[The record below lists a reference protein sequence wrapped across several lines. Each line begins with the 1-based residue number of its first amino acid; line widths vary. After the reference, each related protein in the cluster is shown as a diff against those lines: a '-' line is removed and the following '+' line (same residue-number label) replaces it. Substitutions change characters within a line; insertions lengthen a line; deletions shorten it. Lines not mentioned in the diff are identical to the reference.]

1 MSRLV
6 LSVVVPL
13 LLLAG
18 SLRAVTLEKLS
29 LEEMIDAS
37 TLVVRGTVSAAKAA
51 RSGSVIQTEYRVAV
65 DEVLKAD
72 AASGQDPA
80 ASGELTVSLPGG
92 EAGGV
97 RQTLAGVPSLRSGEQ
112 YVFFLWRA
120 RSGRLLLVGMSQGL
134 LKISGTGG
142 RATASRPPVDG
153 TLLDARTGMA
163 VRDSGLGMRM
173 AALRETISRR
183 VRQSQGA
190 RR

>member
-1 MSRLV
+1 MTRLV
-6 LSVVVPL
+6 LSFVLPL

-18 SLRAVTLEKLS
+18 SVGAVTLERLS

-37 TLVVRGTVSAAKAA
+37 TLVVRGTVSGAKGSS
-51 RSGSVIQTEYRVAV
+51 SGSVIQTDYRVAV
-65 DEVLKAD
+65 AEVLKGD
-72 AASGQDPA
+72 AAA
-80 ASGELTVSLPGG
+80 GELTVSLPGG

-134 LKISGTGG
+134 LKISGAGS

-163 VRDSGLGMRM
+163 VRDSGVGMRM

-183 VRQSQGA
+183 VRQTQGA

>member
-1 MSRLV
+1 M
-6 LSVVVPL
+6 
-13 LLLAG
+13 
-18 SLRAVTLEKLS
+18 EKLS
-29 LEEMIDAS
+29 LEELIDAS
-37 TLVVRGTVSAAKAA
+37 TLVVRGTVSAAKA
-51 RSGSVIQTEYRVAV
+51 STGGSVIQTEYQVAV
-65 DEVLKAD
+65 AEVLKGD
-72 AASGQDPA
+72 AAAGA
-80 ASGELTVSLPGG
+80 LTVSLPGG

-97 RQTLAGVPSLRSGEQ
+97 RQTLAGVPSMRSGEQ

-134 LKISGTGG
+134 FKINGSGS

-173 AALRETISRR
+173 ATLRETISRR